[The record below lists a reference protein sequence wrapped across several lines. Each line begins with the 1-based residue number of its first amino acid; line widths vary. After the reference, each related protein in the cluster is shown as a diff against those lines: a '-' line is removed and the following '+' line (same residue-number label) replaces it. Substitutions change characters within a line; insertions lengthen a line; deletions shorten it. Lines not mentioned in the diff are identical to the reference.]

1 MREIID
7 EINAWLDSGK
17 SVAIATNVRKEGST
31 LRPLGAKMAMTNTGQ
46 IAGSVSGGCIEGTVY
61 EEAQKVIATGI
72 PRLMHFAAA
81 KDEDP
86 FDIGLSCGGML
97 DVLVEPFN
105 NEKWQE
111 IYPALETCLA
121 QKDFVSIVTSISKA
135 NLGKKILVWPDGKF
149 MGSLGNENHDKKAV
163 LYAQAQ
169 MRNRQSG
176 WTNLGDLEVFVD
188 VFAPPARLIVIGAVH
203 ISIPLVSMAKVL
215 GFKTIVIDPRK
226 TFAKHERF
234 PRIDE
239 LIIEWPAEAIR
250 KLNPDENTYIVALS
264 HDEKIDNP
272 ALAVALAS
280 SARYVGVLGAKK
292 NVHKRIKELRN
303 LDVSEENIKK
313 LHAPTGLNIGSIT
326 TEEIALSILAE
337 IVAEKYRIKK

>member
-1 MREIID
+1 MREVID
-7 EINAWLDSGK
+7 EINAWLNSGR

-31 LRPLGAKMAMTNTGQ
+31 LRPLGAKMAMTNTDQ
-46 IAGSVSGGCIEGTVY
+46 IAGSVSGGCIEGAVY

-81 KDEDP
+81 KNEDP

-97 DVLVEPFN
+97 DVLVESLN
-105 NEKWQE
+105 IEEWQE
-111 IYPALETCLA
+111 IYTVLETCLA

-149 MGSLGNENHDKKAV
+149 LGSLGNGNHDKKAV

-169 MRNRQSG
+169 MRKRQPG
-176 WTNLGDLEVFVD
+176 WTNLGNFEVFVD
-188 VFAPPARLIVIGAVH
+188 VLAPPARLVVIGAVH

-226 TFAKHERF
+226 TFANHERF
-234 PRIDE
+234 PLTDD
-239 LIIEWPAEAIR
+239 LIIEWPAEAMK
-250 KLNPDENTYIVALS
+250 KLNPDENTYIVALC

-292 NVHKRIKELRN
+292 NVHKRIKELRKLN
-303 LDVSEENIKK
+303 VSEENIKK
-313 LHAPTGLNIGSIT
+313 LHAPIGLNIGSIT